1 LAEEEFVRDLAAK
14 RVRYIP
20 DIPEVTAFWKKLTGK
35 GSGKRPIL
43 FPQVHWE
50 ESWIEFYI
58 GAVRHIHR
66 IQVQPKNTG
75 QAQSA
80 QSTQGDAGQ
89 SNETGWQAIRVEK
102 KLNILENE
110 GVVLENHA
118 PVELRR
124 MVEGRFDAERRETHG
139 APPPAP
145 PSRRVINRV
154 IKNRLARR
162 VINRVIKN
170 RLDPQ

>member
-1 LAEEEFVRDLAAK
+1 LAEEAMVRDLAAK
-14 RVRYIP
+14 RLRYIP
-20 DIPEVTAFWKKLTGK
+20 DIPEVAAFWKKLAGK

-66 IQVQPKNTG
+66 IQVQSKNAR
-75 QAQSA
+75 QAQST
-80 QSTQGDAGQ
+80 QSTQGDAGR
-89 SNETGWQAIRVEK
+89 SSETGWQAIRVEK
-102 KLNILENE
+102 KLDMLEGE
-110 GVVLENHA
+110 GVVLKDHT

-139 APPPAP
+139 APPPAA
-145 PSRRVINRV
+145 PSRRVINAV
-154 IKNRLARR
+154 IKNRLG
-162 VINRVIKN
+162 
-170 RLDPQ
+170 PQ